1 MKNETISRKDVLELG
16 ENGQSVSGYVLVVY
30 RKGTFKTII
39 SNGDSYKPSFFER
52 NIEIVGIIDS
62 SVSRL
67 VTFKSTYHHT
77 DNVHQFSLEFTLS
90 YRVANAR
97 LLADKRTQDPL
108 KKVMGKIKHTV
119 GAQVGKIHW
128 DQLYNSDAADF
139 HEIKNQI
146 LSYETMDLNG
156 NQKSISTII
165 KTFANTYGLELTDID
180 FRFIVPEGYVLQ
192 KKEREKSQINRE
204 IKDINHNDQVQDL
217 YNKGELDRLKAQNES
232 SRLHYSLYDAVE
244 TAVKNVGSSIDNPE
258 KFLQAVKAGIDA
270 QNLVQ
275 TQLIR
280 SPQQAQSNRQIAS
293 GGAPVMQLGIG
304 ATPTDNFAAN
314 SQYMQVISTLKE
326 ANISYEERT
335 SFFAKYIRLVA
346 ATLEDN
352 TTQEE
357 SIIDELIDLGLP
369 TKLTDLIQKRVDFS
383 TEIKMIL
390 Q

>member
-1 MKNETISRKDVLELG
+1 M
-16 ENGQSVSGYVLVVY
+16 
-30 RKGTFKTII
+30 
-39 SNGDSYKPSFFER
+39 
-52 NIEIVGIIDS
+52 
-62 SVSRL
+62 
-67 VTFKSTYHHT
+67 
-77 DNVHQFSLEFTLS
+77 
-90 YRVANAR
+90 
-97 LLADKRTQDPL
+97 
-108 KKVMGKIKHTV
+108 
-119 GAQVGKIHW
+119 
-128 DQLYNSDAADF
+128 
-139 HEIKNQI
+139 
-146 LSYETMDLNG
+146 
-156 NQKSISTII
+156 
-165 KTFANTYGLELTDID
+165 
-180 FRFIVPEGYVLQ
+180 
-192 KKEREKSQINRE
+192 
-204 IKDINHNDQVQDL
+204 
-217 YNKGELDRLKAQNES
+217 S

-293 GGAPVMQLGIG
+293 GGPPVMQLGIG
-304 ATPTDNFAAN
+304 ATPIDNFAAN